1 MQKFTNI
8 IIVKTVKDIKNGGKM
23 LIDILIYLGFFL
35 FGFLVAITV
44 IAIVNAG
51 RYADLI
57 ALINYIDNLIKEYEK
72 ENLSYDVLQKRI
84 EEVKKSLLN

>member
-57 ALINYIDNLIKEYEK
+57 VLINYIDNLIKEYEK
-72 ENLSYDVLQKRI
+72 ENLSFDVLQKRI